1 MSKHATE
8 PGTEGTSSMD
18 ATAATARQWP
28 KVIASPAVWEGGA
41 AAQRLGRM
49 PRSLYRPRR
58 LAISPERLSIL
69 W

>member
-1 MSKHATE
+1 
-8 PGTEGTSSMD
+8 MD